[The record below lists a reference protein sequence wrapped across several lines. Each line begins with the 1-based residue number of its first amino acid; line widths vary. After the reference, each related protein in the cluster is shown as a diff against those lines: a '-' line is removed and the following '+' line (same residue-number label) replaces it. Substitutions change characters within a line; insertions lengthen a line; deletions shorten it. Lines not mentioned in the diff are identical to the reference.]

1 MRKVLYFVIS
11 LSILLCGAMP
21 CTVFAVEENPA
32 KVYESDI
39 FLNDGTVQHSDAVLY
54 EGSFNDAVEYLN
66 YSRFGGGIVLC
77 KDIQLSRGITLQP
90 VIGNPS
96 YILIEGDVTL
106 DLNGQ
111 FITQLAG
118 SNFSDK
124 PAIIVPKDSTLTI
137 TDTSKSEKG
146 VINGVQYAVGIW
158 GGKLVLDKGI
168 VKAQSPASVA
178 PDYYEQ
184 PVQVINGGS
193 ITMNGGLILYSGVL
207 DDGRQYL
214 ENSCAVYADDTG
226 VVTINGGTIDGK
238 IHIENDENLY
248 INGGTFGFDVSA
260 LLSNAYK
267 VSEKKGM
274 YTVEKILPVVTGEAN
289 SKSVD
294 VTVKADCNDIGAT
307 VTKYTIS
314 VVSNVGDIKQLKLEI
329 SDVIKSAY
337 EFGFD
342 NIPEVELVTDFASV
356 TLDENDIRAM
366 YGNSFNKKTYFVIE
380 KNLLLADEIYE
391 KLSGAKYGI
400 SAKLVDESGAIVSKN
415 TKPDLKITHYA
426 TNESVQLYSI
436 SGSSMLS
443 KTMVLEADGILCEIS
458 NDESLVVSE
467 GTALMITGRT
477 LDLQGTIS
485 MIFYASL
492 DGVSSSD
499 AKMLFWEDE
508 QTEYTEATADRI
520 VSYSGKDSN
529 GYRFKYENI
538 SSKDMSKKIYARLM
552 AKDMYGN
559 IVYSKV
565 PDSGYSVVSYAENMM
580 KNQKLK
586 PLLVK
591 MLNYGTAAQEYFTTE
606 YMLANSILTE
616 AERVVDLTKVYRSQA
631 STITEDTANG
641 KCKSHI
647 AGKTL
652 ILEGD
657 ISINYYV
664 LSDEK
669 VDEVG
674 ILFWNEDVYEATNAH
689 VVGTQSRAA
698 RTYTSNGR
706 YKVFSYDNIVS
717 RQMFEPIY
725 ARVYTRTGNV
735 YKYGDIDKYSVKDYA
750 ANQIEKNDDR
760 GLVKLLRCLLLYGD
774 EAEKYFRL
782 NR

>member
-1 MRKVLYFVIS
+1 MKRLVCFTIS
-11 LSILLCGAMP
+11 LYILLCGAMP
-21 CTVFAVEENPA
+21 CTVFAVEENQA
-32 KVYESDI
+32 MVYESDEL
-39 FLNDGTVQHSDAVLY
+39 LNDGTVQHSNAVLY
-54 EGSFNDAVEYLN
+54 EGSFADAVEYLN
-66 YSRFGGGIVLC
+66 YNRFGGGIVLTDDV
-77 KDIQLSRGITLQP
+77 KLSRGVTLQP

-96 YILIEGDVTL
+96 YILIEGNVTL
-106 DLNGQ
+106 DLNGH

-118 SNFSDK
+118 SSFSDK
-124 PAIIVPKDSTLTI
+124 PAVIVPKDSTLTI
-137 TDTSKSEKG
+137 TDTSDSEKG
-146 VINGVQYAVGIW
+146 EINGVQYAVGIW
-158 GGKLVLDKGI
+158 GGRLVLDKGI
-168 VKAQSPASVA
+168 VKAQSQASAA

-184 PVQVINGGS
+184 PVQVLNGGS
-193 ITMNGGLILYSGVL
+193 FTMNGGLVLYSGAL

-214 ENSCAVYADDTG
+214 ENSCAIYADDSG
-226 VVTINGGTIDGK
+226 VVKVNGGTVEGK
-238 IHIENDENLY
+238 IHIENNENLY
-248 INGGTFGFDVSA
+248 IDGGTFGFDVST
-260 LLSNAYK
+260 LLSDAYE
-267 VSEKKGM
+267 VSEKRGM
-274 YTVEKILPVVTGEAN
+274 YTVEKVLPVVTGEAN
-289 SKSVD
+289 GKSQD
-294 VTVKADCNDIGAT
+294 ADVKAEYNDAEDLI
-307 VTKYTIS
+307 TKYIIS
-314 VVSNVGDIKQLKLEI
+314 VVSNTGDIRQLKLEI
-329 SDVIKSAY
+329 SDVIKSACA
-337 EFGFD
+337 FGFD
-342 NIPEVELVTDFASV
+342 NIPVVELVTDFASV
-356 TLDENDIRAM
+356 ILDESDIRAM
-366 YGNSFNKKTYFVIE
+366 YSDSFNKKIYYVIE
-380 KNLLLADEIYE
+380 KNILLDNEIYE

-400 SAKLVDESGAIVSKN
+400 SARIVDESGAGISKN
-415 TKPDLKITHYA
+415 AKPDLKIIHYA
-426 TNESVQLYSI
+426 SNESVQLYVV
-436 SGSSMLS
+436 SGSSLLS
-443 KTMVLEADGILCEIS
+443 KTMVLESDGILCEVS
-458 NDESLVVSE
+458 NDESLIVSE
-467 GTALMITGRT
+467 GIALMITGRT

-492 DGVSSSD
+492 DGVSSAD

-508 QTEYTEATADRI
+508 QSEYTEATADRI

-552 AKDMYGN
+552 AKDMHGN
-559 IVYSKV
+559 VVYSKV
-565 PDSGYSVVSYAENMM
+565 PDSCYSVVSYAENMM

-591 MLNYGTAAQEYFTTE
+591 MLNYGTAAQEYFGTE
-606 YMLANSILTE
+606 LALANSILTE
-616 AERVVDLTKVYRSQA
+616 PERVVDLTKVYRSQS
-631 STITEDTANG
+631 STITEDTVNG
-641 KCKSHI
+641 KCKAHI

-674 ILFWNEDVYEATNAH
+674 ILFWNEDAYKATNAH

-698 RTYTSNGR
+698 RNYTANGK

-750 ANQIEKNDDR
+750 ANQIEKNVDR